1 MENTMPSPAATP
13 VAATTPCRVATYTSS
28 RYSHD
33 DEPGQGLARQQATL
47 RAYLTTRPDW
57 QTVAGYQDHVAN
69 RYRPALAH
77 ALADAQAGRFDV
89 LLITEPERLSRRI
102 QTLATRI
109 HDFDRAGVAVYSVA
123 GRLDTSTPM
132 GRMMLAV
139 LTAFAQYETE
149 GQAAHDRMAAT
160 RTTAGTGGTARR
172 RHRSRS
178 RSARPVERRS
188 ADSPNT
194 SR

>member
-1 MENTMPSPAATP
+1 MPSPTRTP

-33 DEPGQGLARQQATL
+33 DEPGQGLARQEATL
-47 RAYLTTRPDW
+47 HAYLTTRPDW
-57 QTVAGYQDHVAN
+57 QPVADYQDHVAN
-69 RYRPALAH
+69 QYRPALAH
-77 ALADAQAGRFDV
+77 ALADAQAGRFDI

-109 HDFDRAGVAVYSVA
+109 HDFHHAGVAVHSVA

-149 GQAAHDRMAAT
+149 GQAAHGRVAAA
-160 RTTAGTGGTARR
+160 RTATGGTARR
-172 RHRSRS
+172 RRRSHS
-178 RSARPVERRS
+178 RSATPLVRRS
-188 ADSPNT
+188 ADPPDT
-194 SR
+194 SG